1 MIEAKQTK
9 RSGLRRGAKY
19 IAFAVLRYFVLTL
32 SAVII
37 LVPFLFILVSSL
49 KVNSGMGENS
59 IYHVP
64 VTWIFPDPQF
74 INYAYVFLRTNIL
87 QAFGNTILYII
98 PTVGVGCF
106 CSCMAAYA
114 FAKLRFP
121 GRNVIFMVLL
131 ATMMLPSI
139 LTMIP
144 SYILMSNVYQWT
156 GTPLPI
162 IIPGMFGSVGA
173 IFFLRQFIIKLPSSL
188 EEAALIDGMSRGGI
202 FLRIILPLAKPAL
215 ITQAVLLINGMYNDY
230 LGPLLYLNRDE
241 SLWTV
246 QLVIASN
253 KFLISQGNMH
263 WPRLLAANVVVIVPM
278 FALFIAAQRYLVEG
292 ITLSGLKEG

>member
-1 MIEAKQTK
+1 MTDSKILQRRCRRVDAKK
-9 RSGLRRGAKY
+9 L
-19 IAFAVLRYFVLTL
+19 ILAFVRYFVLTC
-32 SAVII
+32 AAIAI
-37 LVPFLFILVSSL
+37 LIPFLFILVSSL
-49 KVNSGMGENS
+49 KTNSGSGANS

-64 VTWIFPDPQF
+64 VSWFFKNPQF
-74 INYAYVFLRTNIL
+74 VNYAYVFMRTNIL
-87 QAFGNTILYII
+87 RAFLNTVLYIV
-98 PTVGVGCF
+98 PTVGVGCL
-106 CSCMAAYA
+106 CICMAAYA

-121 GRNVIFMVLL
+121 GRDLIFMLML
-131 ATMMLPSI
+131 ATMMLPGI

-144 SYILMSNVYQWT
+144 SYILMSNVYKWT

-173 IFFLRQFIIKLPSSL
+173 MFFIRQFVIKLPDSL
-188 EEAALIDGMSRGGI
+188 EEAARIDGMTRGGI
-202 FLRIILPLAKPAL
+202 FLKIILPLAKPAL

-230 LGPLLYLNRDE
+230 LNPLLYLNRNE

-263 WPRLLAANVVVIVPM
+263 WPRLLAANVVVIVPV
-278 FALFIAAQRYLVEG
+278 FALFLAAQKYLVEG
-292 ITLSGLKEG
+292 ISLSGMKEG